1 MNIEET
7 SEKQI
12 AETIHS
18 IDWTSV
24 SWNAVLSDLIA
35 MATKFTFKLV
45 AAIVVFMVGRW
56 LIGRLNRIF
65 QQLLDK
71 RKTDPSI
78 RSFVKSFVNISLT
91 VLLILIVID
100 ILGVKTTSLVALFA
114 SAGVAFGMALS
125 GSLQNFAG
133 GFMILLFKPYK
144 VGDYIQALGAEGTVK
159 EIQIFNTVLTTADN
173 KVIYIPNGKLSTD
186 TIVNY
191 SHQKNRR
198 VDLIFSI
205 SYGDD
210 YDHAKDILHNIMD
223 GDNRILKN
231 PAPLVAL
238 YKLNDNSVDI
248 TVRPWVAK
256 DNYWDVYFYLNET
269 VYKKFTENGIDIPFP
284 QLTVHMAKD

>member
-1 MNIEET
+1 MEEVP
-7 SEKQI
+7 EKQVTE
-12 AETIHS
+12 AIHS
-18 IDWTSV
+18 IDWSNV
-24 SWNAVLSDLIA
+24 SWDKVLSDLIE
-35 MATKFTFKLV
+35 MATQFTLKLV
-45 AAIVVFMVGRW
+45 AAIIIFIIGRW

-78 RSFVKSFVNISLT
+78 RSFIKSFVNISLT
-91 VLLILIVID
+91 VLLIVIVID

-159 EIQIFNTVLTTADN
+159 EIQIFNTVLVTADN

-186 TIVNY
+186 MVTNY
-191 SHQKNRR
+191 SHQRTRR
-198 VDLIFSI
+198 VDLIFNI

-210 YDHAKDILHNIMD
+210 YDRAKRILHDILD
-223 GDNRILKN
+223 GSDKILKT

-248 TVRPWVAK
+248 TVRAWVAK
-256 DNYWDVYFYLNET
+256 DHYWEVYFYLNET